1 MARISG
7 IELTIHPSSD
17 IMITGCVLKAL
28 QAIGETSLPTVQSE
42 MHQAP

>member
-1 MARISG
+1 
-7 IELTIHPSSD
+7 
-17 IMITGCVLKAL
+17 MITGCVLKAL